1 MAILKQRLNRKND
14 NGSYDTIY
22 LEGLANN
29 IRMSESDNTLLSDKI
44 NSIDNIISTKRIPCG
59 KNLLHNWYFINPIND
74 LGQSIYTSSSSASV
88 PSINRWLWW
97 GQYINDAKLVLTQ
110 YGLVMQATNSL
121 YQSISQQLDTRIF
134 NNKMSDNI
142 PFTLSCVAFAETPA
156 SLILAFGNKY
166 GALPIV
172 ANKWTILSQT
182 FTIGDI
188 TNYKVYIQKNTS
200 NVDITI
206 GAAKLEVGS
215 EQTLAYTNSTGYTVY
230 NEIPSYAEQLLEC
243 SQASII
249 NSGDNTSPFPL
260 YRQQAFYSTD
270 TNPSQN
276 YNINWTYA

>member
-22 LEGLANN
+22 FEGLANN
-29 IRMSESDNTLLSDKI
+29 IRMSESDNTSLSDKI
-44 NSIDNIISTKRIPCG
+44 NSMDNIISTKRPCG

-74 LGQSIYTSSSSASV
+74 LGQSIYTSSSSTSV

-97 GQYINDAKLVLTQ
+97 GQYVNDAKLLLTQ
-110 YGLVMQATNSL
+110 YGLIMQATDSL
-121 YQSISQQLDTRIF
+121 YQSIIQQLDTRIF
-134 NNKMSDNI
+134 NNKMLGNI
-142 PFTLSCVAFAETPA
+142 PFTLSCIAFAKTPA
-156 SLILAFGNKY
+156 SLILSLGNKY
-166 GALPIV
+166 GIVPIV

-182 FTIGDI
+182 FTISDI
-188 TNYKVYIQKNTS
+188 TDYKVSIQKNTS
-200 NVDITI
+200 NVDII
-206 GAAKLEVGS
+206 LGAAKLEVGS
-215 EQTLAYTNSTGYTVY
+215 EQTLAYTNSTGQTIY
-230 NEIPSYAEQLLEC
+230 NEIPSYTEQLLEC

-249 NSGDNTSPFPL
+249 NSNDNTSPFPL